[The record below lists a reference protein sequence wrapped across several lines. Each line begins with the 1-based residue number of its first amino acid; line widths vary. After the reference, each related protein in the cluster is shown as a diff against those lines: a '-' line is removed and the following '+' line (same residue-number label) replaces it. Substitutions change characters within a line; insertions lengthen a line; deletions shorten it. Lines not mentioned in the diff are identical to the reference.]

1 MEDSSGKLNL
11 LSSFFHSSLTMDN
24 RFQTLKDIFLWF
36 DKIKE
41 KERFEVNEI
50 PFSQMDQWFFT
61 ENAEKLVHKS
71 GKFFRIE
78 GLKVSTNFGNTEAWE
93 QPIINQPEIG
103 ILGILTKVFDGTR
116 YFLMQAKME
125 PGNVNILQLSP
136 TVQATKSNFSRVHK
150 GKLPAYLEYFVDSS
164 KSNVLIDQLQ
174 TEQGG
179 RFLKKRNRNIVIEIT
194 DNIELLPDFRWLTLG
209 EIKELLKIDNF
220 VNMDARSVIST
231 IPLIDDR
238 VISQLEITP
247 LVKHRS
253 ITLIGED
260 LLYSILEKTKS
271 YKTTDEIISWYTSQK
286 VDYEMMVETIP
297 LSSLKSWK
305 ITTDRIYNDER
316 FFSVIAVKV
325 SAGTR
330 EVSSWTQPLLKDLHS
345 GLLGFILKKIN
356 GVLHFLVQAKAE
368 PGNIDCIELCPTLS
382 CSNFEFVKEEQNKP
396 PFFDYFD
403 GTKQVRIIYNT
414 LQSEEGG
421 RFYQLQNKN
430 MLVVVDEH
438 EALELPPNYMWMTL
452 HQIMDFMRFG
462 LLNIEAR
469 SLISGINFNFEPI
482 ETQKNKKS

>member
-1 MEDSSGKLNL
+1 MNGPSGTLDL
-11 LSSFFHSSLTMDN
+11 LSSFFHSSLTLKN
-24 RFQTLKDIFLWF
+24 KFQTLDDIFLWF
-36 DKIKE
+36 DKIKKE
-41 KERFEVNEI
+41 ERFEVNEI
-50 PFSQMDQWFFT
+50 PFNQMDQWYFT
-61 ENAEKLVHKS
+61 ENTEKLVHQS

-78 GLKVSTNFGNTEAWE
+78 GLKVSTNFGKTKEWE

-150 GKLPAYLEYFVDSS
+150 GKLPAYLEYFIDAS
-164 KSNVLIDQLQ
+164 KSKVLIDQLQ

-179 RFLKKRNRNIVIEIT
+179 RFLKKRNRNIVIEIS
-194 DNIELLPDFRWLTLG
+194 DDIELLPDFRWLTLR

-231 IPLIDDR
+231 IPLVDDII
-238 VISQLEITP
+238 ISQLEITP
-247 LVKHRS
+247 SSKYGF
-253 ITLIGED
+253 ITSIGED
-260 LLYSILEKTKS
+260 LLSSILKKTNS

-286 VDYEMMVETIP
+286 VNYEMISETIP
-297 LSSLKSWK
+297 LSSLKDWR
-305 ITTDRIYNDER
+305 ITDRCIYNDER

-325 SAGTR
+325 CAGTR
-330 EVSSWTQPLLKDLHS
+330 EVSSWTQPLLKDLHF
-345 GLLGFILKKIN
+345 GLLGFVMKKIN
-356 GVLHFLVQAKAE
+356 GVLHFLIQAKAE

-382 CSNFEFVKEEQNKP
+382 CSNFESVKKEQDQP
-396 PFFDYFD
+396 PFFEYFA
-403 GTKQVRIIYNT
+403 GTKKQATLVYDT

-430 MLVVVDEH
+430 MLVIVDDYEP
-438 EALELPPNYMWMTL
+438 LELPANYMWMTL

-462 LLNIEAR
+462 LFNIEAR
-469 SLISGINFNFEPI
+469 SLISGINFNLEPI
-482 ETQKNKKS
+482 EK